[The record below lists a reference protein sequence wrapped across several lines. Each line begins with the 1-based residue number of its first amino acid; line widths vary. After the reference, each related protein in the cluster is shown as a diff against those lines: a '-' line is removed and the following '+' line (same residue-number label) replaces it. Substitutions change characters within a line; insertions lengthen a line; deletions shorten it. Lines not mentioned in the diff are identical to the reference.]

1 MDTKE
6 KNRKGNNM
14 LIAFII
20 LLAAIGLVAL
30 AGFFFL
36 KPKDAVI
43 QGQAEATEVRVSSK
57 IAGRIQELRVKEGE
71 KVQIG
76 DTLAILYSP
85 EVNAKLL
92 QAQSAKDAAKAQS
105 DKAIKGAREEQ
116 VTAAYASWQKA
127 QAGLEIAKRSYERL
141 QNLYDKGVVS
151 AQKRDEAE
159 ANFKSMQATEQA
171 AQAQYLMA
179 RNGSEKEDKEAAFAW
194 VNKAEG
200 ALAEV
205 EAYIEETYL
214 IASLD
219 GQISE
224 IFPKVGEL
232 VGTGAPIMNILD
244 NKDQWVVFNV
254 REDLLK
260 DMQVGNKLKAY
271 VPALDSTIS
280 LTVYYLK
287 EMGSYASWKA
297 TKTTGQ
303 YDLKTFEVKTRPET
317 FIEGLYPGMSVI
329 IK

>member
-1 MDTKE
+1 MNVKE
-6 KNRKGNNM
+6 KDRKGSNM
-14 LIAFII
+14 LIAFVV

-36 KPKDAVI
+36 RPNDEVI

-57 IAGRIQELRVKEGE
+57 VAGRIQELRVKEGQW
-71 KVQIG
+71 VSVG
-76 DTLAILYSP
+76 DTLAIIYSP
-85 EVNAKLL
+85 EVNAKRI
-92 QAQSAKDAAKAQS
+92 QAESAKDAAIAQS
-105 DKAIKGAREEQ
+105 DKAVKGAREEQ

-127 QAGLEIAKRSYERL
+127 RAGLDIAEKSYGRL
-141 QNLYDKGVVS
+141 QNLYEKGVVS

-171 AQAQYLMA
+171 AEAQYLMA
-179 RNGSEKEDKEAAFAW
+179 KNGSEREDKAAARAM
-194 VNKAEG
+194 VNKADG
-200 ALAEV
+200 VLAEI
-205 EAYIEETYL
+205 EAYEEEMYL
-214 IASLD
+214 LATID

-224 IFPKVGEL
+224 VFPEEGEL

-244 NKDQWVVFNV
+244 NKEQWVVFNM

-260 DMQVGNKLKAY
+260 TMPVGSHIKAY
-271 VPALDSTIS
+271 VPALDKDIE

-297 TKTTGQ
+297 TKAINQ
-303 YDLKTFEVKTRPET
+303 YDLRTFEVKARPESVV
-317 FIEGLYPGMSVI
+317 EGLYPGMSVV